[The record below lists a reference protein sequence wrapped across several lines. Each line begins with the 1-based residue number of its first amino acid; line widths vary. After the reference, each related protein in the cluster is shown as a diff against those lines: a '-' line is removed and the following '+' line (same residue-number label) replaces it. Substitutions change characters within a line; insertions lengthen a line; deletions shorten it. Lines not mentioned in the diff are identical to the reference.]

1 MAYIGHALIGDQD
14 YGTRRRL
21 SGAVPGAEV
30 ANSFVRQ
37 ALHAAT
43 LGFAHPVSSQIMRFD
58 SPLPSDIAQ
67 LLDAL
72 RFT

>member
-1 MAYIGHALIGDQD
+1 

-21 SGAVPGAEV
+21 SEAVPGAAA
-30 ANSFVRQ
+30 ANSFARQ

-43 LGFAHPVSSQIMRFD
+43 LGFAHPVSSQFMRFE
-58 SPLPSDIAQ
+58 SPLPDDIAQ

-72 RFT
+72 RIT